1 MPTVSAK
8 INPKEYQI
16 ISYYANVCGETIS
29 NLIRKILIKEA
40 TFMNGFGGSSE
51 YECCVIIPEDAAGEE
66 ESKIVKDTYNHSR
79 KILGFEEIEEI

>member
-16 ISYYANVCGETIS
+16 ISYYANACGETIS

-51 YECCVIIPEDAAGEE
+51 YEYGIMIPENASSEE
-66 ESKIVKDTYNHSR
+66 DDKITKETWNHSR
-79 KILGFEEIEEI
+79 RVLGFEEIDEI